1 MLWGVDI
8 LEILAASLFERST
21 VYDPSF
27 ATMYVQQGKSIG
39 NAQRAYLCELA
50 QKSVAIEA

>member
-8 LEILAASLFERST
+8 LEILAASLLEGST

-27 ATMYVQQGKSIG
+27 TTKYVRLKTEYRKCVES
-39 NAQRAYLCELA
+39 LL
-50 QKSVAIEA
+50 V